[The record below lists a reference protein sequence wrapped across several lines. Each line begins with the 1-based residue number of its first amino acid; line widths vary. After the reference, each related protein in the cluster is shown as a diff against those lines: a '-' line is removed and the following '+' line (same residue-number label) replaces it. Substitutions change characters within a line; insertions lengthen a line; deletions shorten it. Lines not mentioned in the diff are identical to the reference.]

1 MWPLFTT
8 AIFLGLVSSFHC
20 VGMCGPLALSLPLSS
35 LPAVARFKSL
45 LAYHGGRLSVY
56 GTLGAIF
63 GVLGRHIYLA
73 GLQQVFSIVLG
84 VVILVL
90 AVLSGWSSRT
100 GRRLVARRTDIR
112 PRGALAWIS
121 KVRQP
126 LPQLIFRLWQSKG
139 RYRYFVLGMANGLLP
154 CGMVYLA
161 IAGALS
167 LSRIWESVVFMIVF
181 GAGTLPALLLIS
193 SSSRL
198 AGARTR
204 AFMRSVLPG
213 LVALMG
219 ALLILRGLGLGIPF
233 LSPVLAHGHGAAV
246 SCH

>member
-35 LPAVARFKSL
+35 QSAMARFGAL
-45 LAYHGGRLSVY
+45 MVYHAGRLSVY

-63 GVLGRHIYLA
+63 GMLGRHIYLA
-73 GLQQVFSIVLG
+73 GFQQVFSIVLG
-84 VVILVL
+84 VVILVS
-90 AVLSGWSSRT
+90 AVLTGWSMDHRRPVLF
-100 GRRLVARRTDIR
+100 GRVL
-112 PRGALAWIS
+112 
-121 KVRQP
+121 KP
-126 LPQLIFRLWQSKG
+126 LNKLIFRLWQSKG
-139 RYRYFVLGMANGLLP
+139 RYRYFILGMANGLLP

-167 LSRIWESVVFMIVF
+167 FSHVWESVAFMIVF
-181 GAGTLPALLLIS
+181 GAGTLPALLVVS

-198 AGARTR
+198 AGVRTR
-204 AFMRSVLPG
+204 AFIRKAMPG
-213 LVALMG
+213 FAALMG
-219 ALLILRGLGLGIPF
+219 ALLILRGLDLGIPF
-233 LSPVLAHGHGAAV
+233 ISPALAHGHGVSV